1 MLVKM
6 IVKFLKE
13 LKLFRGISN
22 QKISSPLTS
31 KNTNKSKLIEKL
43 WDYNSLL

>member
-6 IVKFLKE
+6 IVEFLKE

-22 QKISSPLTS
+22 NNNKKLPLPLISKTI
-31 KNTNKSKLIEKL
+31 NKPKLI
-43 WDYNSLL
+43 